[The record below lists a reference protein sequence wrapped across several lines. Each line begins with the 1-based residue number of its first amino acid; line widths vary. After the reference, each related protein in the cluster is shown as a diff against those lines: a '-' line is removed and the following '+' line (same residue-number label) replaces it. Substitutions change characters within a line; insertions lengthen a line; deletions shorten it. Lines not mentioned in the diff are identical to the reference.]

1 MFGYVKAHN
10 PELKV
15 RESDYYRAFYCGLCR
30 TMKSRCGFS
39 STLTLSYDIVF
50 LALVRTAITGARGNI
65 KRMRCP
71 MHPVRGRLALTLVD
85 SDILD
90 YCAGVAALL
99 TEGKLEDDVLD
110 ERGVRRLR
118 ARLLLP
124 AARRVSKR
132 AGCGDDLRDTV
143 RRYLSELNDTENSRP
158 ESVDACA
165 DIFGG
170 LLGEIFA
177 YGLPCERSRRIAYE
191 IGRGAGRFIYVA
203 DAANDAAEDAAA
215 GRYNPVLSVWHDHF
229 DGVMFDDH
237 AKDATMTALQL
248 DLSVAATAV
257 ELIDTQNGAPPE
269 ALSIIKNIIYLGMP
283 AAAKAALSGKAKN
296 KRWRQKQIS

>member
-1 MFGYVKAHN
+1 MFGYVKTYT

-15 RESDYYRAFYCGLCR
+15 RESDYYRAVYCGLCR
-30 TMKSRCGFS
+30 AMKSRCGFN
-39 STLTLSYDIVF
+39 STLSLSYDIVF
-50 LALVRTAITGARGNI
+50 LALVRLAMMGARGSI

-71 MHPVRGRLALTLVD
+71 MHPVRGRPAMTLAD

-99 TEGKLEDDVLD
+99 TEEKLKDDKLD
-110 ERGVRRLR
+110 ERGVKRLR
-118 ARLLLP
+118 ATLLLP
-124 AARRVSKR
+124 AARRASKR
-132 AGCGDDLRDTV
+132 ARCSDDLRDTV
-143 RRYLSELNDTENSRP
+143 RRYLSKLNDTEISRP

-165 DIFGG
+165 DIFGE

-203 DAANDAAEDAAA
+203 DAAEDAAEDAVA
-215 GRYNPVLSVWHDHF
+215 GRYNPVLSLWRDHF
-229 DGVMFDDH
+229 DGEKFDDH
-237 AKDATMTALQL
+237 AKEAIMTALRL
-248 DLSVAATAV
+248 DLSVAATAA
-257 ELIDTQNGAPPE
+257 ELIDTSNGAPSEP
-269 ALSIIKNIIYLGMP
+269 LSIIKNIIYLGMP

-296 KRWRQKQIS
+296 RRRGKKQIS